1 MKSIDYILDNYKDFR
16 VFMDDRFGIR
26 FTDFLTEEQ
35 MNRIGYGVK
44 EEYKGQWKPK
54 EWTEENILK
63 QLYEDVQFGWMKCC
77 DQRGISAGLMAE
89 LVQKWCDVL
98 ENGLVNIPYG
108 YYGDN
113 VFKTVAKKYC
123 WKLKYGADDTE

>member
-1 MKSIDYILDNYKDFR
+1 MKSIDYILDNYEDFE
-16 VFMDDRFGIR
+16 VYMDDRFGRR
-26 FTDFLTEEQ
+26 FIDFLTMEQ
-35 MNRIGYGVK
+35 MKRIGFELK
-44 EEYKGQWKPK
+44 EEYKENWVPK

-63 QLYEDVQFGWMKCC
+63 QLYEDVQFGWEKCC

-98 ENGLVNIPYG
+98 ENGLVDIPYG

-113 VFKTVAKKYC
+113 VFKTVAEKYG
-123 WKLKYGADDTE
+123 WKLEYGNEDI